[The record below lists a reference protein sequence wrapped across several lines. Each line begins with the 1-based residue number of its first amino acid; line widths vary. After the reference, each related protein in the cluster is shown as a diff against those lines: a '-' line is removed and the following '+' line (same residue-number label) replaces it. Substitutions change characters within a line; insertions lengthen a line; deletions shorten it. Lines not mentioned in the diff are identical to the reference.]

1 MVLKSVENK
10 CPRAASLKNGRQGAD
25 TISRGRKCVKKC
37 GRGPKQLSVV
47 RDTCTTMKMGGGV
60 GNESQGP

>member
-10 CPRAASLKNGRQGAD
+10 CPRAASLKNGWQGAD
-25 TISRGRKCVKKC
+25 TISRGRECVKKC
-37 GRGPKQLSVV
+37 GRGPEQLAVV
-47 RDTCTTMKMGGGV
+47 RDTCTAMKMGGGV